1 MLQRGVETC
10 VLFGMSQPQPRIAV
24 IACAVLEEE
33 VEHFARGLPHVVAI
47 EYLPQLLHNEPP
59 RLRSELR
66 AAVERCEANPAVEVI
81 VLAYGLC
88 SRGVEGLRHA
98 RCPLVIARAHDCV
111 TLYLGS
117 KERYADYLK
126 NHPGTYWYSPGWIK
140 AHAPPGPDH
149 DAYLRELY
157 SKQFEPDDV
166 DYLIEQERLWI
177 ANYDRAAYI
186 GLGAGEKPEQVEYT
200 KQCAACLGWV
210 FDHVRGDESLMRD
223 LFAGPDK
230 WDAERFL
237 VVPPNYEIQLTADD
251 TVIKAVPLKD
261 GKGADA

>member
-1 MLQRGVETC
+1 MVGLLT
-10 VLFGMSQPQPRIAV
+10 MPQNSPRIAV
-24 IACAVLEEE
+24 IACSVLEDE
-33 VEHFARGLPHVVAI
+33 VGHFARGLPHVKVI
-47 EYLPQLLHNEPP
+47 EYLPQLLHNEPV
-59 RLRSELR
+59 RLRAELQ
-66 AAVERCEANPAVEVI
+66 AAVARCEANPAVDAI

-117 KERYADYLK
+117 KERYSEYLK
-126 NHPGTYWYSPGWIK
+126 KHPGTYWYSPGWIK
-140 AHAPPGPDH
+140 AHAPPGPDR
-149 DAYLRELY
+149 DAYLREEY
-157 SKQFEPDDV
+157 AKQFEPEDV
-166 DYLIEQERLWI
+166 EYLVEQERLWT
-177 ANYDRAAYI
+177 AHYDRAAYI

-230 WDAERFL
+230 WDAKRFL
-237 VVPPNYEIQLTADD
+237 IVPPNHGIQLTADD
-251 TVIKAVPLKD
+251 SVIKAVPLEESK
-261 GKGADA
+261 